1 MSQTTSGTNVLELR
15 YGMNPHQKQAKL
27 FSENGGELPIKVLN
41 GDPGFINLLDALN
54 GFQLAREL
62 RQATGL
68 PAAASFKHVSPA
80 GAAVAAPMSD
90 DLKKAYFV
98 EGLELSPLATAYAR
112 ARGADRMSSFG
123 DAAALSD
130 VVDASTAQLL
140 KREVS
145 DLVVAPGYTD
155 EALAILKAKK
165 NGNYLILQIDP
176 DYVPNPVE
184 TRTLFGLQMQQ
195 ERNNGVID
203 ASALDKIVTV
213 NKDLPESAKR
223 DLLIALVT
231 LKYTQSNSIC
241 YTLEGQTIGIGA
253 GQQSRIH
260 CTRLAGDKA
269 DRWFLRQHPQALNMK
284 FRPGISRAEQNNAID
299 LWLEEEVT
307 PVEQAAWEASFAE
320 VPARLT
326 REEKREW
333 LNKLQGVSYGSDAFL
348 PFRDNLDRASR
359 SGVKYVVQA
368 GSSMRDEEVVQAAND
383 YGMVMCYSGVRLF
396 HH

>member
-1 MSQTTSGTNVLELR
+1 MSDKEIVLR
-15 YGMNPHQKQAKL
+15 YGMNPHQKEAKL
-27 FSENGGELPIKVLN
+27 HADGKELPITVVN

-54 GFQLAREL
+54 AFQLVREL

-80 GAAVAAPMSD
+80 GAAVYAPISPE
-90 DLKKAYFV
+90 LAKAYFV
-98 EGLELSPLATAYAR
+98 DGAELSPLATAYAR

-145 DLVVAPGYTD
+145 DLVVAPGYTP
-155 EALAILKAKK
+155 EALEILKQKK
-165 NGNYLILQIDP
+165 GGKYLILQIDP
-176 DYVPNPVE
+176 EYVPDPIE
-184 TRTLFGLQMQQ
+184 TRTLFGLKMQQ
-195 ERNNGVID
+195 ERNAAVPD
-203 ASALDKIVTV
+203 ASSVFEKVVTA
-213 NKDLPESAKR
+213 NKELTEDAKR
-223 DLLIALVT
+223 DMLVALIT

-241 YTLEGQTIGIGA
+241 YALDGQTIGIGA

-269 DRWFLRQHPQALNMK
+269 DRWFLRQHPAALNMK
-284 FRPGISRAEQNNAID
+284 FREGLARAEQNNAID
-299 LWLEEEVT
+299 LWLEDELT
-307 PVEQAAWEASFAE
+307 PFEQASWEKCFDE

-326 REEKREW
+326 AEQKREW
-333 LNKLQGVSYGSDAFL
+333 LKGLKGVSYGSDAFL

-359 SGVKYVVQA
+359 SGVKYVIQA
-368 GSSMRDEEVVQAAND
+368 GSSLRDEEVVQAAND
-383 YGMVMCYSGVRLF
+383 YDMVMVYSGVRLF

>member
-1 MSQTTSGTNVLELR
+1 MANEILLR
-15 YGMNPHQKQAKL
+15 YGMNPHQKEAKL
-27 FSENGGELPIKVLN
+27 YAEGGGELPIRVLN

-54 GFQLAREL
+54 AFQLVREL

-80 GAAVAAPMSD
+80 GAAVYAPLND
-90 DLKKAYFV
+90 TLKKAYFV
-98 EGLELSPLATAYAR
+98 EGLELSELATAYAR

-130 VVDASTAQLL
+130 TVDASTAKLL

-145 DLVVAPGYTD
+145 DLIVAPGYD
-155 EALAILKAKK
+155 EEALSILKAKK
-165 NGNYLILQIDP
+165 GGKFLILQIDA
-176 DYVPNPVE
+176 DYVPPAIE
-184 TRTLFGLQMQQ
+184 TRTLFGLKMQQ
-195 ERNNGVID
+195 ERNDGTID
-203 ASALDKIVTV
+203 ASVFDHVVTS
-213 NKDLPESAKR
+213 NKELTEEAKR
-223 DLLIALVT
+223 DMLVALIT

-241 YTLEGQTIGIGA
+241 YALDGQTIGIGA

-269 DRWFLRQHPQALNMK
+269 DRWYLRQHPTALSMK
-284 FRPGISRAEQNNAID
+284 FREGLSRPEQNNAID
-299 LWLEEEVT
+299 LWLEDELT
-307 PVEQAAWEASFAE
+307 PVEQASWEACFEE
-320 VPARLT
+320 VPQRLT

-333 LNKLQGVSYGSDAFL
+333 LNGLTNVSYGSDAFL
-348 PFRDNLDRASR
+348 PFRDNIDRASR
-359 SGVKYVVQA
+359 SGVRYVIQA

-383 YGMVMCYSGVRLF
+383 YGMVMAYSGVRLF

>member
-1 MSQTTSGTNVLELR
+1 MSENHEIALR
-15 YGMNPHQKQAKL
+15 YGMNPHQKEAKL
-27 FSENGGELPIKVLN
+27 FSADGQPLPLTVLN

-54 GFQLAREL
+54 AFQLVREL

-80 GAAVAAPMSD
+80 GTAVYAPLSPE
-90 DLKKAYFV
+90 LAKAYFV
-98 EGLELSPLATAYAR
+98 EAEGLSELAIAYAR

-130 VVDASTAQLL
+130 VVDASTATLL

-145 DLVVAPGYTD
+145 DLVVAPGYTP
-155 EALAILKAKK
+155 EALDILKQKK
-165 NGNYLILQIDP
+165 GGKYLILQIDP
-176 DYVPNPVE
+176 EYVPEPIE
-184 TRTLFGLQMQQ
+184 TRTLFGMKFQQ
-195 ERNNGVID
+195 ERNSAVPD
-203 ASALDKIVTV
+203 ASVFDLANVITA
-213 NKDLPESAKR
+213 NKEIPDSAKR
-223 DLLIALVT
+223 DMLVALIT

-241 YTLEGQTIGIGA
+241 YTLDGQTIGIGA

-269 DRWFLRQHPQALNMK
+269 DRWYLRQHPAALNMK
-284 FRPGISRAEQNNAID
+284 FREGLARAEQNNAID
-299 LWLEEEVT
+299 LWLEDEVT
-307 PVEQAAWEASFAE
+307 PIEQAAWESCFE
-320 VPARLT
+320 VVPTRLT

-333 LNKLQGVSYGSDAFL
+333 LNGLQGVSYGSDAFL

-359 SGVKYVVQA
+359 SGVKYVIQA
-368 GSSMRDEEVVQAAND
+368 GKSLRDEEVVQAAND
-383 YGMVMCYSGVRLF
+383 YNMVMVYSGVRLF

>member
-1 MSQTTSGTNVLELR
+1 MEIMTPITELNLR

-27 FSENGGELPIKVLN
+27 TLGGKELPIKILN

-54 GFQLAREL
+54 AFQLVREL
-62 RQATGL
+62 RAATDL

-80 GAAVAAPMSD
+80 GVAVYAPLSPQ
-90 DLKKAYFV
+90 LAKAYFV

-130 VVDASTAQLL
+130 VVDASTANLL

-145 DLVVAPGYTD
+145 DLVVAPGYSE

-165 NGNYLILQIDP
+165 GGGYLIIQIDP
-176 DYVPNPVE
+176 EYVPDPVE
-184 TRTLFGLQMQQ
+184 SRTLFGFTMQQ
-195 ERNNGVID
+195 ERNNGIID
-203 ASALDKIVTV
+203 DSVFEKVVTE
-213 NKDLPESAKR
+213 NKELTPEAKR
-223 DLLIALVT
+223 DMKVALIT

-241 YTLEGQTIGIGA
+241 YALDGQTVGIGA

-260 CTRLAGDKA
+260 CTRLAGDKT
-269 DRWFLRQHPQALNMK
+269 DRWYLRQHPTALNMK
-284 FRPGISRAEQNNAID
+284 FRAGLVRAEQNNAID
-299 LWLEEEVT
+299 LWLEDELT
-307 PVEQAAWEASFAE
+307 PVEQAAWEKCFDE
-320 VPARLT
+320 VPAKLT
-326 REEKREW
+326 REQKREW
-333 LNKLQGVSYGSDAFL
+333 LNGLTGVTYGSDAFL

-359 SGVKYVVQA
+359 SGVKYVIQA

-383 YGMVMCYSGVRLF
+383 YGMVMAYSGVRLF

>member
-27 FSENGGELPIKVLN
+27 YTDGELPIKVLN

-62 RQATGL
+62 RLATGL

-80 GAAVAAPMSD
+80 GAAVAAPLTD
-90 DLKKAYFV
+90 NLKKAYFV

-155 EALAILKAKK
+155 EALEILKAKK
-165 NGNYLILQIDP
+165 NGGYLILQIDP

-184 TRTLFGLQMQQ
+184 TRTLFGLTMQQ

-203 ASALDKIVTV
+203 ASALDKIVTE
-213 NKDLPESAKR
+213 NKELPEHAKR

-241 YTLEGQTIGIGA
+241 YTLDGQTIGIGA

-269 DRWFLRQHPQALNMK
+269 DRWFLRQHPQALSMK
-284 FRPGISRAEQNNAID
+284 FRQGLSRAEQNNAID
-299 LWLEEEVT
+299 LWLEEELT
-307 PVEQAAWEASFAE
+307 PVEQAAWEACFDE

-326 REEKREW
+326 RDEKREW
-333 LNKLQGVSYGSDAFL
+333 LGKLQGVSYGSDAFL

-368 GSSMRDEEVVQAAND
+368 GSSMRDEEVVKAAND

>member
-1 MSQTTSGTNVLELR
+1 MSENNEIALR
-15 YGMNPHQKQAKL
+15 YGMNPHQKEAKIY
-27 FSENGGELPIKVLN
+27 SADGKPLPLTVVN

-54 GFQLAREL
+54 AFQLVREL

-80 GAAVAAPMSD
+80 GAAVYAPMTPE
-90 DLKKAYFV
+90 LAKAYFV
-98 EGLELSPLATAYAR
+98 DSMELSPLATAYAR

-145 DLVVAPGYTD
+145 DLVVAPGYTP
-155 EALAILKAKK
+155 EALDILKQKK
-165 NGNYLILQIDP
+165 GGKYLVLQIDP
-176 DYVPNPVE
+176 DYVPDPIE
-184 TRTLFGLQMQQ
+184 TRTLFGMKLQQ
-195 ERNNGVID
+195 ERNGAVPD
-203 ASALDKIVTV
+203 ASVFDHIVTE
-213 NKDLPESAKR
+213 NKELPENAKR
-223 DLLIALVT
+223 DLLVALIT

-241 YTLEGQTIGIGA
+241 YALDGQTIGIGA

-269 DRWFLRQHPQALNMK
+269 DRWYLRQHPAALNMK
-284 FRPGISRAEQNNAID
+284 FREGLSRAEQNNAID

-307 PVEQAAWEASFAE
+307 PVEQAAWESCFAE

-333 LNKLQGVSYGSDAFL
+333 LKGLQGVSYGSDAFL

-359 SGVKYVVQA
+359 SGVKYVIQA
-368 GSSMRDEEVVQAAND
+368 GSSLRDEEVVQAAND
-383 YGMVMCYSGVRLF
+383 YGMVMVYSGVRLF

>member
-1 MSQTTSGTNVLELR
+1 MSNPNELNLR
-15 YGMNPHQKQAKL
+15 YGMNPHQKEAKIYTSTGSMPL
-27 FSENGGELPIKVLN
+27 RVVN

-54 GFQLAREL
+54 SYQLAREL
-62 RQATGL
+62 RSATGL

-80 GAAVAAPMSD
+80 GAAVYAPLSPE
-90 DLKKAYFV
+90 LAKAYFV

-123 DAAALSD
+123 DCAALSD
-130 VVDASTAQLL
+130 VVDASTAMLL

-155 EALAILKAKK
+155 EALEILKAKK
-165 NGNYLILQIDP
+165 NGGYLILQIDP
-176 DYVPNPVE
+176 DYVPEPIE
-184 TRTLFGLQMQQ
+184 KRTLFGLTLEQQ
-195 ERNNGVID
+195 RNNAVIES
-203 ASALDKIVTV
+203 SALTQIVTK
-213 NKDLPESAKR
+213 NKELTEEAKR
-223 DLLIALVT
+223 DLLISLIT

-241 YTLEGQTIGIGA
+241 YALDGQTIGIGA

-269 DRWFLRQHPQALNMK
+269 DRWFLRQHPKALSMP
-284 FRPGISRAEQNNAID
+284 FRSGLSRAEQNNAID

-307 PVEQAAWEASFAE
+307 PVENASWEQNFTE
-320 VPARLT
+320 VPARLS

-333 LNKLQGVSYGSDAFL
+333 LNKLKGVSYGSDAFL

-383 YGMVMCYSGVRLF
+383 YDMVMVYSGVRLF

>member
-27 FSENGGELPIKVLN
+27 YTEGELPIKVLN

-80 GAAVAAPMSD
+80 GAAVASPLTD

-130 VVDASTAQLL
+130 IVDASTAQLL

-155 EALAILKAKK
+155 EALEILKAKK
-165 NGNYLILQIDP
+165 NGGYLILQIDP

-184 TRTLFGLQMQQ
+184 TRTLFGLTMQQ
-195 ERNNGVID
+195 ERNNGIID
-203 ASALDKIVTV
+203 ASALDKIVTE
-213 NKDLPESAKR
+213 NKDLPDNAKR

-241 YTLEGQTIGIGA
+241 YTLDGQTIGIGA

-284 FRPGISRAEQNNAID
+284 FRQGLSRAEQNNAID
-299 LWLEEEVT
+299 LWLEEELT
-307 PVEQAAWEASFAE
+307 PVEQAAWEACFDE
-320 VPARLT
+320 VPARLS

-333 LNKLQGVSYGSDAFL
+333 LSKLQGVSYGSDAFL

-368 GSSMRDEEVVQAAND
+368 GSSMRDEEVVKAAND

>member
-1 MSQTTSGTNVLELR
+1 MSQTTNQKHEIELR

-27 FSENGGELPIKVLN
+27 ISEGNLPITVVN

-62 RQATGL
+62 RRATGL

-80 GAAVAAPMSD
+80 GAAVAAP
-90 DLKKAYFV
+90 LTPELAKAYFV

-123 DAAALSD
+123 DAVALSD
-130 VVDASTAQLL
+130 VVDASTALLL

-145 DLVVAPGYTD
+145 DLVVAPGYTP
-155 EALAILKAKK
+155 EALEILKAKK
-165 NGNYLILQIDP
+165 NGGYLMLQIDP
-176 DYVPNPVE
+176 EYVPNPVE
-184 TRTLFGLQMQQ
+184 TRTLFGLTLQQ
-195 ERNNGVID
+195 ERNDAVID
-203 ASALDKIVTV
+203 ASALERIVTE
-213 NKDLPESAKR
+213 NKDLPDNAKR

-241 YTLEGQTIGIGA
+241 YTLDGQTIGIGA

-269 DRWFLRQHPQALNMK
+269 DRWYLRQHPTALNMK
-284 FRPGISRAEQNNAID
+284 FRQGLSRAEQNNAID
-299 LWLEEEVT
+299 LWLEEELT
-307 PVEQAAWEASFAE
+307 PVEQAAWEAAFEE

-326 REEKREW
+326 CEEKREW
-333 LNKLQGVSYGSDAFL
+333 LKGLQGVSYGSDAFL

-368 GSSMRDEEVVQAAND
+368 GSSMRDEEVVKAAND

>member
-1 MSQTTSGTNVLELR
+1 MSENHEIALR
-15 YGMNPHQKQAKL
+15 YGMNPHQKEAKL
-27 FSENGGELPIKVLN
+27 FSADGQPLPLTVLN

-54 GFQLAREL
+54 AFQLVREL

-80 GAAVAAPMSD
+80 GAAVYAPLSPE
-90 DLKKAYFV
+90 LAKAYFV
-98 EGLELSPLATAYAR
+98 EAEGLSELAIAYAR

-130 VVDASTAQLL
+130 VVDASTATLL

-145 DLVVAPGYTD
+145 DLVVAPGYTP
-155 EALAILKAKK
+155 EALDILKQKK
-165 NGNYLILQIDP
+165 GGKYLILQIDP
-176 DYVPNPVE
+176 EYVPEPIE
-184 TRTLFGLQMQQ
+184 TRTLFGMKFQQ
-195 ERNNGVID
+195 ERNSAVPD
-203 ASALDKIVTV
+203 ASVFDLANVITA
-213 NKDLPESAKR
+213 NKEIPDSAKC
-223 DLLIALVT
+223 DMLVALIT

-241 YTLEGQTIGIGA
+241 YTLDGQTIGIGA

-269 DRWFLRQHPQALNMK
+269 DRWYLRQHPAALNMK
-284 FRPGISRAEQNNAID
+284 FREGLARAEQNNAID
-299 LWLEEEVT
+299 LWLEDEVT
-307 PVEQAAWEASFAE
+307 PIEQAAWESCFE
-320 VPARLT
+320 VVPTRLT

-333 LNKLQGVSYGSDAFL
+333 LNGLQGVSYGSDAFL

-359 SGVKYVVQA
+359 SGVKYVIQA
-368 GSSMRDEEVVQAAND
+368 GKSLRDEEVVQAAND
-383 YGMVMCYSGVRLF
+383 YNMVMVYSGVRLF

>member
-1 MSQTTSGTNVLELR
+1 MSQTTNQTQVLELR

-27 FSENGGELPIKVLN
+27 IGEGTLPIKVVN
-41 GDPGFINLLDALN
+41 GDPGFINLLDAFN

-62 RQATGL
+62 RRATGL

-80 GAAVAAPMSD
+80 GAAVAAPLTPE
-90 DLKKAYFV
+90 LKKAYFV

-130 VVDASTAQLL
+130 IVDASTAQLL

-155 EALAILKAKK
+155 EALEILRAKK
-165 NGNYLILQIDP
+165 NGGYLILQIDP

-184 TRTLFGLQMQQ
+184 TRTLFGMTLQQ
-195 ERNNGVID
+195 ERNDAVID
-203 ASALDKIVTV
+203 DTALERIVTD
-213 NKDLPESAKR
+213 NKELPENAKR

-241 YTLEGQTIGIGA
+241 YTLDGQTIGIGA

-269 DRWFLRQHPQALNMK
+269 DRWFLRQHPTALNMP
-284 FRPGISRAEQNNAID
+284 FRQGLSRAEQNNAID
-299 LWLEEEVT
+299 LWLEEELT
-307 PVEQAAWEASFAE
+307 SVEQAAWEACFE
-320 VPARLT
+320 QVPARLT

-368 GSSMRDEEVVQAAND
+368 GSSMRDEEVVKAAND
-383 YGMVMCYSGVRLF
+383 YGMVMAYSGVRLF

>member
-1 MSQTTSGTNVLELR
+1 MSNPNEIHLR
-15 YGMNPHQKQAKL
+15 YGMNPHQKEAKIY
-27 FSENGGELPIKVLN
+27 SENGSLPLKVVN

-54 GFQLAREL
+54 SYQLAREL

-80 GAAVAAPMSD
+80 GAAVYAPLSPE
-90 DLKKAYFV
+90 LAKAYFV

-123 DAAALSD
+123 DCAALSN
-130 VVDASTAQLL
+130 VVDASTARLL

-155 EALAILKAKK
+155 EALAILKEKK
-165 NGNYLILQIDP
+165 NGGYLILQIDP
-176 DYVPNPVE
+176 DYVADPIEKRN
-184 TRTLFGLQMQQ
+184 LFGMTLEQQ
-195 ERNNGVID
+195 RNNAVID
-203 ASALDKIVTV
+203 ESALTHIVTQ
-213 NKDLPESAKR
+213 NKELPDSAKR
-223 DLLIALVT
+223 DMLVSLIT

-241 YTLEGQTIGIGA
+241 YALDGQTIGIGA

-269 DRWFLRQHPQALNMK
+269 DRWFLRQHPRALSMA
-284 FRPGISRAEQNNAID
+284 FRPGLSRAEQNNAID
-299 LWLEEEVT
+299 LWLEDEVT
-307 PVEQAAWEASFAE
+307 EVENASWESCFAE

-333 LNKLQGVSYGSDAFL
+333 LNKLQGVTYGSDAFL
-348 PFRDNLDRASR
+348 PFRDNIDRASR

-383 YGMVMCYSGVRLF
+383 YGMVMTYSGVRLF

>member
-1 MSQTTSGTNVLELR
+1 MSDVNEIALR
-15 YGMNPHQKQAKL
+15 YGMNPHQKEAKL
-27 FSENGGELPIKVLN
+27 YAEGGKPLPLKVLN
-41 GDPGFINLLDALN
+41 GAPGFINLLDALN
-54 GFQLAREL
+54 AFQLVREL
-62 RQATGL
+62 RQVTGL

-80 GAAVAAPMSD
+80 GAAVSVPLSPELA
-90 DLKKAYFV
+90 KAYFV
-98 EGLELSPLATAYAR
+98 DGMELSPLATAYAR

-130 VVDASTAQLL
+130 VVDVSTAKLL

-145 DLVVAPGYTD
+145 DLVVAPGYTP
-155 EALAILKAKK
+155 EALDLLKQKK
-165 NGNYLILQIDP
+165 GGKYLILQIDP
-176 DYVPNPVE
+176 DYEPDPIE
-184 TRTLFGLQMQQ
+184 TRTLFGLKLQQ
-195 ERNNGVID
+195 ERNNAVPD
-203 ASALDKIVTV
+203 ESVFDRIVTN
-213 NKDLPESAKR
+213 NKELPDHAKR
-223 DLLIALVT
+223 DLLVALIT

-241 YTLEGQTIGIGA
+241 YALDGQTIGIGA

-269 DRWFLRQHPQALNMK
+269 DRWYLRQHPAALNMQ
-284 FRPGISRAEQNNAID
+284 FREGLARAEQNNAID
-299 LWLEEEVT
+299 LWLEEELT
-307 PVEQAAWEASFAE
+307 PFEQAAWESCFAQ

-333 LNKLQGVSYGSDAFL
+333 LSGLQGVSYASDAFL

-359 SGVKYVVQA
+359 SGVKYVIQA

-383 YGMVMCYSGVRLF
+383 YGMVMVYSGVRLF

>member
-1 MSQTTSGTNVLELR
+1 MSQTTDTTNVLELR

-27 FSENGGELPIKVLN
+27 LNDGPLPLKVLN

-62 RQATGL
+62 RRATGL

-80 GAAVAAPMSD
+80 GAAVANPIPA
-90 DLKKAYFV
+90 DLAKAYFV

-130 VVDASTAQLL
+130 IVDVSTAQLL

-155 EALAILKAKK
+155 EALEILKSKK
-165 NGNYLILQIDP
+165 GGKYLILQIDP
-176 DYVPNPVE
+176 DYVPEPVE
-184 TRTLFGLQMQQ
+184 KRNLFGLTLQQ
-195 ERNNGVID
+195 ERNDAVID
-203 ASALDKIVTV
+203 DSQLTHIVTE
-213 NKDLPESAKR
+213 NKDLPDNAKR

-241 YTLEGQTIGIGA
+241 YALDGQTIGIGA

-269 DRWFLRQHPQALNMK
+269 DRWFLRQHPTALNMK
-284 FRPGISRAEQNNAID
+284 FREGLSRAEQNNAID
-299 LWLEEEVT
+299 LWLEDELT
-307 PVEQAAWEASFAE
+307 PVEQAAWEAAFAE
-320 VPARLT
+320 VPAKLT

-368 GSSMRDEEVVQAAND
+368 GSSMRDAEVLQAAND
-383 YGMVMCYSGVRLF
+383 YDMVMAYSGVRLF

>member
-1 MSQTTSGTNVLELR
+1 MSQPNEIHLR
-15 YGMNPHQKQAKL
+15 YGMNPHQKEAKL
-27 FSENGGELPIKVLN
+27 YNDGPLPIKVLN

-54 GFQLAREL
+54 SFQLAREL
-62 RQATGL
+62 RSATGL

-80 GAAVAAPMSD
+80 GAAVYAPLSPE
-90 DLKKAYFV
+90 LAKAYFV

-123 DAAALSD
+123 DCAALSD
-130 VVDASTAQLL
+130 IVDASTAQLL

-145 DLVVAPGYTD
+145 DLVVAPGYTE
-155 EALAILKAKK
+155 EALEILKAKK
-165 NGNYLILQIDP
+165 NGGYLVLQIDP
-176 DYVPNPVE
+176 DYVPEPIEKRN
-184 TRTLFGLQMQQ
+184 LFGLTLQQ
-195 ERNNGVID
+195 ERNDAVID
-203 ASALDKIVTV
+203 ESALAKIVTN
-213 NKDLPESAKR
+213 NKQLPDEAKR
-223 DLLIALVT
+223 DLLIALIT
-231 LKYTQSNSIC
+231 LKYTQSNSVC
-241 YTLEGQTIGIGA
+241 YALDGQTIGIGA

-269 DRWFLRQHPQALNMK
+269 DRWFLRQHPIALGMK
-284 FRPGISRAEQNNAID
+284 FRQGLSRAEQNNAID
-299 LWLEEEVT
+299 LWLEEELT
-307 PVEQAAWEASFAE
+307 PVERAGWESCFAE
-320 VPARLT
+320 VPPRLG

-383 YGMVMCYSGVRLF
+383 YGMVMAYSGVRLF

>member
-1 MSQTTSGTNVLELR
+1 MPSEIHLR
-15 YGMNPHQKQAKL
+15 YGMNPHQKEAKL
-27 FSENGGELPIKVLN
+27 FVEGGGELPIRVLN

-54 GFQLAREL
+54 AFQLVREL

-80 GAAVAAPMSD
+80 GAAVYAPLSD
-90 DLKKAYFV
+90 TLKKAYFV

-130 VVDASTAQLL
+130 VVDVSTAHLL

-145 DLVVAPGYTD
+145 DLVVAPGYTE

-165 NGNYLILQIDP
+165 GGKYLVLEIDP
-176 DYVPNPVE
+176 SYVPDPIE
-184 TRTLFGLQMQQ
+184 TRTLFGLNMQQ
-195 ERNNGVID
+195 ERNNAVID
-203 ASALDKIVTV
+203 ASVFDHIVTE
-213 NKDLPESAKR
+213 NKELPEEAKR
-223 DLLIALVT
+223 DLLVALIT
-231 LKYTQSNSIC
+231 LKYTQSNSVC
-241 YTLEGQTIGIGA
+241 YALDGQTIGIGA

-269 DRWFLRQHPQALNMK
+269 DRWYLRQHPIALGMK
-284 FRPGISRAEQNNAID
+284 FREGLSRAEQNNAID
-299 LWLEEEVT
+299 LWLEDELTPFELRSWEACFEEV
-307 PVEQAAWEASFAE
+307 PPRLSAA
-320 VPARLT
+320 
-326 REEKREW
+326 EKRQW
-333 LNKLQGVSYGSDAFL
+333 LSGLTNVSYGSDAFL

-359 SGVKYVVQA
+359 SGVRYVVQA
-368 GSSMRDEEVVQAAND
+368 GSSMRDEEVVQAANE
-383 YGMVMCYSGVRLF
+383 YGMVMAYSGVRLF

>member
-1 MSQTTSGTNVLELR
+1 MSENHEIALR
-15 YGMNPHQKQAKL
+15 YGMNPHQKEAKL
-27 FSENGGELPIKVLN
+27 FSADGQPLPLTVLN

-54 GFQLAREL
+54 AFQLVREL

-80 GAAVAAPMSD
+80 GAAVYAPLSPE
-90 DLKKAYFV
+90 LAKAYFV
-98 EGLELSPLATAYAR
+98 EAEGLSELAIAYAR

-130 VVDASTAQLL
+130 VVDASTATLL

-145 DLVVAPGYTD
+145 DLVVAPGYTP
-155 EALAILKAKK
+155 EALDILKQKK
-165 NGNYLILQIDP
+165 GGKYLILQIDP
-176 DYVPNPVE
+176 EYVPEPIE
-184 TRTLFGLQMQQ
+184 TRTLFGMKFQQ
-195 ERNNGVID
+195 ERNSAVPD
-203 ASALDKIVTV
+203 ASVFDLANVITA
-213 NKDLPESAKR
+213 NKEIPDSAKR
-223 DLLIALVT
+223 DMLVALIT

-241 YTLEGQTIGIGA
+241 YTLDGQTIGIGA

-269 DRWFLRQHPQALNMK
+269 DRWYLRQHPAALNMK
-284 FRPGISRAEQNNAID
+284 FREGLARAEQNNAID
-299 LWLEEEVT
+299 LWLEDEVT
-307 PVEQAAWEASFAE
+307 PIEQAAWESCFE
-320 VPARLT
+320 VVPTRLT

-333 LNKLQGVSYGSDAFL
+333 LNGLQGVSYGSDAFL

-359 SGVKYVVQA
+359 SGVKYVIQA
-368 GSSMRDEEVVQAAND
+368 GKSLRDEEVVQAAND
-383 YGMVMCYSGVRLF
+383 YNMVMVYSGVRLF

>member
-1 MSQTTSGTNVLELR
+1 MSENKEIALR
-15 YGMNPHQKQAKL
+15 YGMNPHQKEAKL
-27 FSENGGELPIKVLN
+27 HADGQPLPLTVLN
-41 GDPGFINLLDALN
+41 GDPGFINLLDAIN
-54 GFQLAREL
+54 AFQLVREL

-80 GAAVAAPMSD
+80 GVAVYAPMSPE
-90 DLKKAYFV
+90 LAKAYFV
-98 EGLELSPLATAYAR
+98 DGSDLSPLATAYAR

-130 VVDASTAQLL
+130 VVDASTANIL

-145 DLVVAPGYTD
+145 DLIVAPGYTP
-155 EALAILKAKK
+155 EALDILKQKK
-165 NGNYLILQIDP
+165 GGKYLVLQIDP
-176 DYVPNPVE
+176 DYVPEPVE
-184 TRTLFGLQMQQ
+184 TRTMFGMKLQQ
-195 ERNNGVID
+195 ERNNAIPD
-203 ASALDKIVTV
+203 AASVFDEVVTA
-213 NKDLPESAKR
+213 NKELTDSAKR
-223 DLLIALVT
+223 DMLVALIT

-241 YTLEGQTIGIGA
+241 YALDGQTIGIGA

-269 DRWFLRQHPQALNMK
+269 DRWYLRQHPAALNMK
-284 FRPGISRAEQNNAID
+284 FREGLARAEQNNAID
-299 LWLEEEVT
+299 LWLEDEVT
-307 PVEQAAWEASFAE
+307 PFEQAAWESCFEE

-333 LNKLQGVSYGSDAFL
+333 LKGLTGVSYGSDAFL

-359 SGVKYVVQA
+359 SGVKYVIQA
-368 GSSMRDEEVVQAAND
+368 GKSLRDEEVVQAAND
-383 YGMVMCYSGVRLF
+383 YNMVMVYSGVRLF

>member
-1 MSQTTSGTNVLELR
+1 
-15 YGMNPHQKQAKL
+15 MNPHQKEAKL
-27 FSENGGELPIKVLN
+27 YREDGKALPIQVLN

-54 GFQLAREL
+54 AFQLVREL
-62 RQATGL
+62 RKATGL

-80 GAAVAAPMSD
+80 GAAVYAPLSD
-90 DLKKAYFV
+90 TLKKAYFV

-130 VVDASTAQLL
+130 TVDVSTAQLL

-145 DLVVAPGYTD
+145 DLVVAPGYTP
-155 EALAILKAKK
+155 EALEILKGKK
-165 NGNYLILQIDP
+165 GGKYLILQIDP
-176 DYVPNPVE
+176 DYEPDPIE
-184 TRTLFGLQMQQ
+184 TRTLFGLKLQQ
-195 ERNNGVID
+195 ERNNAVID
-203 ASALDKIVTV
+203 ESALEKIVTK
-213 NKDLPESAKR
+213 NQDLPESAKR
-223 DLLIALVT
+223 DMIVALIT

-241 YTLEGQTIGIGA
+241 YALDGQTIGIGA

-269 DRWFLRQHPQALNMK
+269 DRWYLRQHPIALNMK
-284 FRPGISRAEQNNAID
+284 FRQGLSRAEQNNAID
-299 LWLEEEVT
+299 LWLEEELT
-307 PVEQAAWEASFAE
+307 PVEQAGWEACFVE
-320 VPARLT
+320 VPPRLT
-326 REEKREW
+326 REQKREW
-333 LNKLQGVSYGSDAFL
+333 LNGLANVTYASDAFL

-368 GSSMRDEEVVQAAND
+368 GSSMRDEEVVKAADD
-383 YGMVMCYSGVRLF
+383 YGMVMVYSGVRLF

>member
-1 MSQTTSGTNVLELR
+1 MSQTTNQKHEIELR

-27 FSENGGELPIKVLN
+27 ISEGNLPITVVN

-62 RQATGL
+62 RRATGL

-80 GAAVAAPMSD
+80 GAAVAAP
-90 DLKKAYFV
+90 LTPELAKAYFV

-123 DAAALSD
+123 DAVALSD
-130 VVDASTAQLL
+130 VVDASTALLL

-145 DLVVAPGYTD
+145 DLVVAPGYTP
-155 EALAILKAKK
+155 EALEILKAKK
-165 NGNYLILQIDP
+165 NGGYLMLQIDP
-176 DYVPNPVE
+176 EYVPNPVE
-184 TRTLFGLQMQQ
+184 TRTLFGLTLQQ
-195 ERNNGVID
+195 ERNDAVID
-203 ASALDKIVTV
+203 ASALERIVTE
-213 NKDLPESAKR
+213 NKDLPENAKR

-241 YTLEGQTIGIGA
+241 YTLDGQTIGIGA

-269 DRWFLRQHPQALNMK
+269 DRWYLRQHPTALNMK
-284 FRPGISRAEQNNAID
+284 FRQGLSRAEQNNAID
-299 LWLEEEVT
+299 LWLEEELT
-307 PVEQAAWEASFAE
+307 PVEQEAWEAAFEE

-333 LNKLQGVSYGSDAFL
+333 LKGLQGVSYGSDAFL

-368 GSSMRDEEVVQAAND
+368 GSSMRDEEVVKAAND